1 MLIKAKQGDRE
12 AMEEIMKRY
21 TPFVI
26 KTARSIYVKGYA
38 IEDLV
43 QEGQASII
51 KAVNMYDTE
60 RGNAFTTY
68 VFNTIKRTLYLL
80 IRAGVKEANCCSLH
94 SLNKEGCE
102 FIDVLVSTENIEEDT
117 VKKEE
122 KTMLSKALKK
132 LDEGEKEIIY
142 WYYLENKTLNEYAN
156 FKEVCYRTAIAR
168 KKKSLLKLKKYL
180 EEMNYHGII

>member
-1 MLIKAKQGDRE
+1 MK
-12 AMEEIMKRY
+12 EIVKRY

-38 IEDLV
+38 VEDLI
-43 QEGQASII
+43 QEGRSSII

-60 RGNAFTTY
+60 RGNAFTSY

-80 IRAGVKEANCCSLH
+80 IRAGVKEGNCCSLH

-102 FIDVLVSTENIEEDT
+102 FIDVLASAENIEEDT

-122 KTMLSKALKK
+122 KTILSKALRK

-142 WYYLENKTLNEYAN
+142 WYYFENKTLNEYAN
-156 FKEVCYRTAIAR
+156 FKDVCYRTAIAR
-168 KKKSLLKLKKYL
+168 KKKALLKLKKYL
-180 EEMNYHGII
+180 EGMNFNGNI